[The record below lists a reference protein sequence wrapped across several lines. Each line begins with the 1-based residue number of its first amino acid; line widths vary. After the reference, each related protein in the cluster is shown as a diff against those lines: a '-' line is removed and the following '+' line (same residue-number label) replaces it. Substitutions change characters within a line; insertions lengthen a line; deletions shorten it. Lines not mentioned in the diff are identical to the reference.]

1 MHEHRR
7 LAMAER
13 RAASRRRRSAGSL
26 RDERGAAAV
35 EFAIVASIF
44 FLLVFGII
52 DFGFAFHTWNG
63 TANAARE
70 GARRAAVDPVVGDIV
85 ARTRQSV
92 DYLDP
97 ARLSVNVTCSRGGG
111 AFSGCPASGSWVE
124 GDLVRVTVDYRY
136 QYLTPLGSMVG
147 LGDDLNLHS
156 VSEARYEG

>member
-7 LAMAER
+7 LAVAER
-13 RAASRRRRSAGSL
+13 RGPSKGRRGAGLL

-52 DFGFAFHTWNG
+52 DFGFGFHTWNG

-85 ARTRQSV
+85 ARTTQSV

-97 ARLSVNVTCSRGGG
+97 ARLTVSVTCSRGGG
-111 AFSGCPASGSWVE
+111 AFSGCPASSGWVE

>member
-7 LAMAER
+7 LAVAER
-13 RAASRRRRSAGSL
+13 RAASTRRRSAGSF

-70 GARRAAVDPVVGDIV
+70 GARKAAVSPVESEII
-85 ARTRQSV
+85 ARTKSAV
-92 DYLDP
+92 NYLDP
-97 ARLSVNVTCSRGGG
+97 SRLTVSVSCSRNGS
-111 AFSGCPASGSWVE
+111 AFTGCPGQSSWAE

-147 LGDDLNLHS
+147 MGDDLNLHS
-156 VSEARYEG
+156 VSEARFEG

>member
-13 RAASRRRRSAGSL
+13 RAASRRRRSVGSL

-52 DFGFAFHTWNG
+52 DFGFGFHTWNG

-70 GARRAAVDPVVGDIV
+70 GARRAAVDPNQADII
-85 ARTRQSV
+85 ATTKKAV

-97 ARLSVNVTCSRGGG
+97 ALLSITVSCSHGG
-111 AFSGCPASGSWVE
+111 AFATCGPESSWLD
-124 GDLVRVTVDYRY
+124 GDYVRVTVDYRY
-136 QYLTPLGSMVG
+136 QFMTPIGSMVG
-147 LGDDLNLHS
+147 MGDGLTLHS
-156 VSEARYEG
+156 TSESRYEG

>member
-1 MHEHRR
+1 MYEHRR
-7 LAMAER
+7 LAVAGR
-13 RAASRRRRSAGSL
+13 RTPSERRRSVSSL

-52 DFGFAFHTWNG
+52 DFGFGFHTWNG

-70 GARRAAVDPVVGDIV
+70 GARKAAVDPDQAAII
-85 ARTRQSV
+85 ARTKQSV
-92 DYLDP
+92 NYLDP
-97 ARLSVNVTCSRGGG
+97 SRLTVSLTCSRNGS
-111 AFSGCPASGSWVE
+111 AFTGCPGSWLE

-136 QYLTPLGSMVG
+136 QYLTPLGTMVG

-156 VSEARYEG
+156 VSEARFEG

>member
-13 RAASRRRRSAGSL
+13 RAASRRRRSVGSL

-52 DFGFAFHTWNG
+52 DFGFGFHTWNG

-70 GARRAAVDPVVGDIV
+70 GARKAAVDPNPGAII
-85 ARTRQSV
+85 ARTKQSV

-97 ARLSVNVTCSRGGG
+97 ARLSVAVTCSRGGG
-111 AFSGCPASGSWVE
+111 AFTGCSGTWVE

-147 LGDDLNLHS
+147 LGDELNLHS
-156 VSEARYEG
+156 VSEARFEG